1 MKKAT
6 KEFLG
11 NLERMSEERARFIRD
26 LPDSEDFGGAVYYV
40 SADGDDE
47 NDGRSPSHP
56 WKTLGKVSSFDFSAG
71 DTVRFRRGDVFR
83 GFVKT
88 RSGVRYCAYGAGE
101 KPRLYGWEKNLADP
115 ELWELYDAGKN
126 IWKLREPIL
135 DCGTLVFGDDKICSR
150 KLIPSY
156 RDGKFVC
163 RYNEEKDFVIS
174 DEMTCDLDIFCKYDA
189 KLTEKPSKGEGFPI
203 PALDWESRGELY
215 LRCDAGNPGSAFS
228 SIEALTRRH
237 MFMNGSNADVSI
249 DNLCLKYIGTH
260 AISAGRGTKGLHV
273 TGCEIGWV
281 GGAIQHYS
289 GTDPNY
295 PEGRRGS
302 VTRYGNGVEIYGDC
316 EDYLVRDCHIYQVY
330 DAGITHQITTNGSAF
345 RLSNIKYLGN
355 LVEYCVYSIEYFL
368 DQNMGEDGSVIED
381 CEIADNILRFSGF
394 GWGQQRHNI
403 HTPAHIKGW
412 SYRNTARG
420 FSIHNNIFDR
430 AAYRMIHTVAL
441 ERESCPEM
449 YENVYVQYLAAPLG
463 QYGAN
468 RDGEPP
474 NIVFDENAERT
485 VREIFGDRD
494 AVVYAIE

>member
-1 MKKAT
+1 
-6 KEFLG
+6 
-11 NLERMSEERARFIRD
+11 
-26 LPDSEDFGGAVYYV
+26 
-40 SADGDDE
+40 
-47 NDGRSPSHP
+47 
-56 WKTLGKVSSFDFSAG
+56 
-71 DTVRFRRGDVFR
+71 
-83 GFVKT
+83 
-88 RSGVRYCAYGAGE
+88 
-101 KPRLYGWEKNLADP
+101 
-115 ELWELYDAGKN
+115 
-126 IWKLREPIL
+126 
-135 DCGTLVFGDDKICSR
+135 
-150 KLIPSY
+150 
-156 RDGKFVC
+156 
-163 RYNEEKDFVIS
+163 
-174 DEMTCDLDIFCKYDA
+174 CD
-189 KLTEKPSKGEGFPI
+189 
-203 PALDWESRGELY
+203 
-215 LRCDAGNPGSAFS
+215 
-228 SIEALTRRH
+228 
-237 MFMNGSNADVSI
+237 
-249 DNLCLKYIGTH
+249 
-260 AISAGRGTKGLHV
+260 
-273 TGCEIGWV
+273 
-281 GGAIQHYS
+281 
-289 GTDPNY
+289 
-295 PEGRRGS
+295 
-302 VTRYGNGVEIYGDC
+302 
-316 EDYLVRDCHIYQVY
+316 DYLVRDCHIYQVY

-494 AVVYAIE
+494 AEVYAIE